1 MRTLLSKHTG
11 SEKSRAPPT
20 EPRGWSSRGFCKGQ
34 TNELLLAPQFAVC
47 GSLVKKLSPLESALL
62 KGAAQPG
69 GLRLGPFISVGL
81 EGRCDVK
88 HWNSISDGEMKKL
101 TQHQAVI
108 KVFGQLKLKSSADGS
123 ASQSQRS
130 TAKDSGFSLR

>member
-1 MRTLLSKHTG
+1 M
-11 SEKSRAPPT
+11 
-20 EPRGWSSRGFCKGQ
+20 
-34 TNELLLAPQFAVC
+34 
-47 GSLVKKLSPLESALL
+47 KKLSPLESALL

-81 EGRCDVK
+81 EGRCGVK

-108 KVFGQLKLKSSADGS
+108 KVFGQLKLKSSADDGS

-130 TAKDSGFSLR
+130 TAEDSGFSLR